1 MLAFDSSVPINC
13 QIFGSLAFAAASILI
28 VLRIIAIWDKNRIAM
43 AIAMGAW
50 SSNIAFLIHNIT
62 RLHSTWSPVQG
73 VCVVINSESTKKNVT
88 ATFVTDVVLLLTML
102 VGLLRLRLHGNMFGL
117 GKFLWRQ
124 GLIWLFLATIAE
136 VTPAVFVF
144 LNLNGKIYII
154 ASLATANNEPDP
166 FGKPSRTSFTTYG
179 TPKAHSANTDP
190 KVVFSA
196 PVPLDRVEVAIHTS
210 SEEYPSTDMSQCAS
224 YGQFSTDSQS
234 QDTSLVLS
242 IGSDLENGV
251 KRG

>member
-1 MLAFDSSVPINC
+1 
-13 QIFGSLAFAAASILI
+13 LAFAAASILI

-144 LNLNGKIYII
+144 LNLNGPFNLMFQTPALIGMSI
-154 ASLATANNEPDP
+154 AATRMYRSLTDFTNSD
-166 FGKPSRTSFTTYG
+166 RTSFTTYG